1 MTTDAANQHP
11 ADEQPALTRPDGA
24 PRQLPAPAPRRS
36 PPGFLRQPSV
46 IIAVLA
52 LALLGWQWLE
62 TREKLSNL
70 QQELAKRLSQGDTV
84 AQEGRTLAKQGQE
97 TLQTLQAKVGV
108 LEARVADAR
117 SQQQALDNLYQELAR
132 NRDDRLTAEVEQTIN
147 IAAQQ
152 LQLAGNVQLAL
163 TALQSA
169 DGRLAGVNRPQ
180 FLVLRKAVSRDIE
193 RLRALPVADVPG
205 MALKLETV
213 IGAVDGIPLAFE
225 AEPRSEAK
233 AAQAAD
239 NTGGWWF
246 SLGKE
251 LWGEMKQLVRIER
264 LDRPDPGLLAP
275 NNAFFLRENLKL
287 RLVNARLS
295 LLQRDGKSFREDARQ
310 ARAWIDRYFDSR
322 TLAAQAALLSLKQLG
337 DTDINTEL
345 PTLNDSLA
353 ALRNLKVVSEKSGN
367 R

>member
-11 ADEQPALTRPDGA
+11 ADEQPALTRADDA
-24 PRQLPAPAPRRS
+24 PRQLTAPPPRRS
-36 PPGFLRQPSV
+36 PPGILRQPSV

-62 TREKLSNL
+62 TRDKLSNL
-70 QQELAKRLSQGDTV
+70 QQELAKRLTQGDTV

-97 TLQTLQAKVGV
+97 TLQSLQAKVGA
-108 LEARVADAR
+108 LEARVADAQ

-132 NRDDRLTAEVEQTIN
+132 NRDDRLTAELEQTIN

-180 FLVLRKAVSRDIE
+180 FLVLRKAVSRDIQ

-213 IGAVDGIPLAFE
+213 IGAVDGMPLAFE

-239 NTGGWWF
+239 SKGGGWWN

-251 LWGEMKQLVRIER
+251 LWGEMRQLVRIER

-295 LLQRDGKSFREDARQ
+295 LLQRDSKSFREDTRQ

-322 TLAAQAALLSLKQLG
+322 TPAAQAALLALKQLG
-337 DTDINTEL
+337 DTDISTEL
-345 PTLNDSLA
+345 PTLNDSLT
-353 ALRNLKVVSEKSGN
+353 ALRNLKVVGEKTG